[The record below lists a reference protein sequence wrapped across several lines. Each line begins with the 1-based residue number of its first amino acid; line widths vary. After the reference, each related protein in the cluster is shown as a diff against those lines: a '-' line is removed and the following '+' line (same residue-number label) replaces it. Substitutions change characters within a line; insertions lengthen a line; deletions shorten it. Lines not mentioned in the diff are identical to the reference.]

1 MATEESLIELMTGE
15 QREEQVDEEV
25 TIMTKV
31 LKDNTE
37 MKEFEMR
44 KMEIELEKQ
53 RLEFEKFK
61 IDRELQHQLRLK
73 ELELEL
79 NRGTTK
85 TEATT
90 KIPVKLKLQP
100 FNHDKEDVLTYLD
113 EFESVSKQAG
123 WEEDIKVLH
132 LKSLLVGDAR
142 EIASHSSKTYEDLR
156 KALITR
162 FSKRRSDYFGMLSG
176 IQRNHN
182 ETYRGLMA
190 RIDQYLARF
199 IGERDTIQCFREEY
213 FLKAWPGAQSQWIRR
228 NQGTGTVVEAAED
241 YIVPQREQ
249 NRRSAGHIPMGSGGT
264 NASKVVSQEMSRFAG
279 EGKKNVV
286 CFKCKA
292 RGHIARDCPSN
303 KRQGGQNQ
311 ASYLVRQTIG
321 ERLICVPGLAD
332 GQEISFVKDTG
343 ADVTLIREEF
353 VKPSAILEGQCMT
366 LYTAIGQPFQAKRAI
381 VDLDLPCF
389 KGHAQVG
396 VVSDLAAEALLGMDI
411 LDRSVM
417 AVTRAQSK
425 QQEAEEHV
433 VEREMEVTKVLP
445 RNIMEERSEERLG
458 VDELSTVNSEE
469 LSKLQREDESLSK
482 IKAKS
487 LSSAEEADED
497 DVAFYW
503 EHDILR
509 RKWRTGD
516 GKTAGKQ
523 LVLPKSLR
531 QAVIKLAHDRP
542 LAGHLGQEKTKQ
554 RVLQSFYWPGMFSDI
569 KSYCQTCDVCQKVAR
584 RDHQRAPMVIVPRVG
599 QPFGKIAMDI
609 VGPLPMTKSRNRF
622 ILTVVDDATRYP
634 EAFPLPSIEAER
646 IATKLMEMFSRVGIP
661 KVILTDQGT
670 NFTSKLLTYLY
681 RNLGI
686 KGIKTTPYHPQT
698 NGTVERFNGTLK
710 AMLKKLCGGNVEQ
723 WDELLPYTLFAYRE
737 VPHEETGFSPFELLY
752 GWPVRG
758 PLQAL
763 ESIMTGE
770 GDTPRSVVD
779 HIVNIREK
787 LQDVSQVVQNNLAE
801 RKAKVK
807 VWYDKRAT
815 ERSFSPGD
823 EVLVLLPTENAKM
836 LAHWKGP
843 YRVTERV
850 NNVNYKVNVGG
861 RRGIVT
867 YHVNLLKRYYRA
879 MNIVS
884 RVEGDDVGQEG
895 KIFHPNDSE
904 ETVKDVNVNKNV
916 GSDKVMELWALCAD
930 FEDVFTTR
938 PGKATVVEHEIKT
951 TSEIPITQRPYR
963 IPYTQQADV
972 KQQLDEMAEQ
982 GLIIPSKSPWSSP
995 IVLVRKR
1002 DGTIR
1007 ICVDYR
1013 KLNSITVFDAYPTP
1027 RIDNILEQLGNARY
1041 LSTLDL
1047 TKGYW
1052 QVPLSENSRE
1062 KSAFITPFGLY
1073 EFTVM
1078 PFGMKTA
1085 PATFARLMT
1094 QLLQGLSHVLA
1105 YFDDIIIH
1113 SNSWEEHMQDVQAV
1127 MGRLR
1132 EYGLTIRPSKCSL
1145 GQEEVRC
1152 LGHLVGGGKIQA
1164 DPDKIKAMIE
1174 FPLPITKKQ
1183 VRGFLGMTGYYRK
1196 FIKDFAELAA
1206 PLTDLTKKGA
1216 PTKVIW
1222 NEHATKAFKDLK
1234 SKMVSAPVLSMPN
1247 FEEQFVLQTDAS
1259 DIAIGA
1265 VLTQK
1270 QASEEHPVAYL
1281 SRKLLP
1287 RERNYA
1293 TIEKECLAIVWAIE
1307 SMAHFVSGTNFVVET
1322 DHNPL
1327 VWLNQV
1333 RDKNQRLLR
1342 WALAL
1347 QQYNFCVRYRKGK
1360 DNANADGLSRI

>member
-123 WEEDIKVLH
+123 WEEDIKILH

-190 RIDQYLARF
+190 RINQYLARF

-213 FLKAWPGAQSQWIRR
+213 FLKALPGAQSQWIRR
-228 NQGTGTVVEAAED
+228 NQGTVTVVEAAED
-241 YIVPQREQ
+241 YIVPQRDQ

-264 NASKVVSQEMSRFAG
+264 NASQVVSQEMSRFAG

-292 RGHIARDCPSN
+292 RGHIARDCPSY

-381 VDLDLPCF
+381 VDLDLPCY
-389 KGHAQVG
+389 KGHAQVS
-396 VVSDLAAEALLGMDI
+396 VVLDLAAEALLGMDI
-411 LDRSVM
+411 LNRSVM

-433 VEREMEVTKVLP
+433 VESEME
-445 RNIMEERSEERLG
+445 
-458 VDELSTVNSEE
+458 
-469 LSKLQREDESLSK
+469 REDESLSK

-497 DVAFYW
+497 DVAFYR

-554 RVLQSFYWPGMFSDI
+554 RILQSFYWPGMFSDI
-569 KSYCQTCDVCQKVAR
+569 KSYYQTCDVCQKVAR

-622 ILTVVDDATRYP
+622 ILTVVDDAT
-634 EAFPLPSIEAER
+634 
-646 IATKLMEMFSRVGIP
+646 
-661 KVILTDQGT
+661 
-670 NFTSKLLTYLY
+670 
-681 RNLGI
+681 
-686 KGIKTTPYHPQT
+686 
-698 NGTVERFNGTLK
+698 
-710 AMLKKLCGGNVEQ
+710 
-723 WDELLPYTLFAYRE
+723 
-737 VPHEETGFSPFELLY
+737 
-752 GWPVRG
+752 
-758 PLQAL
+758 
-763 ESIMTGE
+763 
-770 GDTPRSVVD
+770 
-779 HIVNIREK
+779 
-787 LQDVSQVVQNNLAE
+787 
-801 RKAKVK
+801 
-807 VWYDKRAT
+807 
-815 ERSFSPGD
+815 
-823 EVLVLLPTENAKM
+823 
-836 LAHWKGP
+836 
-843 YRVTERV
+843 
-850 NNVNYKVNVGG
+850 
-861 RRGIVT
+861 
-867 YHVNLLKRYYRA
+867 
-879 MNIVS
+879 
-884 RVEGDDVGQEG
+884 
-895 KIFHPNDSE
+895 
-904 ETVKDVNVNKNV
+904 
-916 GSDKVMELWALCAD
+916 
-930 FEDVFTTR
+930 
-938 PGKATVVEHEIKT
+938 
-951 TSEIPITQRPYR
+951 
-963 IPYTQQADV
+963 
-972 KQQLDEMAEQ
+972 
-982 GLIIPSKSPWSSP
+982 
-995 IVLVRKR
+995 
-1002 DGTIR
+1002 
-1007 ICVDYR
+1007 
-1013 KLNSITVFDAYPTP
+1013 
-1027 RIDNILEQLGNARY
+1027 
-1041 LSTLDL
+1041 
-1047 TKGYW
+1047 
-1052 QVPLSENSRE
+1052 
-1062 KSAFITPFGLY
+1062 
-1073 EFTVM
+1073 
-1078 PFGMKTA
+1078 
-1085 PATFARLMT
+1085 
-1094 QLLQGLSHVLA
+1094 
-1105 YFDDIIIH
+1105 
-1113 SNSWEEHMQDVQAV
+1113 
-1127 MGRLR
+1127 
-1132 EYGLTIRPSKCSL
+1132 
-1145 GQEEVRC
+1145 
-1152 LGHLVGGGKIQA
+1152 
-1164 DPDKIKAMIE
+1164 
-1174 FPLPITKKQ
+1174 
-1183 VRGFLGMTGYYRK
+1183 
-1196 FIKDFAELAA
+1196 
-1206 PLTDLTKKGA
+1206 
-1216 PTKVIW
+1216 
-1222 NEHATKAFKDLK
+1222 
-1234 SKMVSAPVLSMPN
+1234 
-1247 FEEQFVLQTDAS
+1247 
-1259 DIAIGA
+1259 
-1265 VLTQK
+1265 
-1270 QASEEHPVAYL
+1270 
-1281 SRKLLP
+1281 
-1287 RERNYA
+1287 
-1293 TIEKECLAIVWAIE
+1293 
-1307 SMAHFVSGTNFVVET
+1307 
-1322 DHNPL
+1322 
-1327 VWLNQV
+1327 
-1333 RDKNQRLLR
+1333 
-1342 WALAL
+1342 
-1347 QQYNFCVRYRKGK
+1347 
-1360 DNANADGLSRI
+1360 